1 MESGVQILGGV
12 KRSSRKMKKSGKK
25 SGKKATPAVGIT
37 KRPHFNMPVKL
48 SAGAVAD
55 EISALRKK
63 YNGGDPHLLMVDR
76 MIPSLRLLGSD
87 DLVSSNARLLGM
99 LREVM
104 DTQEG
109 LYASDVEYVDLRQRL
124 NDVKLDSNPD
134 HAEVDHQ
141 DLLNVSRVLLK
152 QMILKQRPMVKVY
165 DYGRAVSKG
174 IKDFVKNMNTQCPP
188 INEPNKTESFYDADG
203 FPGCRV
209 PMSKRTPTK
218 GVAKCPPFPGSRRT
232 QLHVQADNTAVCR
245 EPVRTGAHECPEVIY
260 KDPMDEENTAKW
272 VYVDPLAIVHETLP
286 GGVGVCKRPFSTPNV
301 LFSSP
306 SVMPANFD
314 ASIKVQ
320 SNVGRS
326 AARPAART
334 AARPA
339 AKRSPKRSPRRA
351 SPRRVASPARRGSKN
366 RV

>member
-12 KRSSRKMKKSGKK
+12 KRSRKNRKSGKK
-25 SGKKATPAVGIT
+25 SSPAARSGVGLS

-63 YNGGDPHLLMVDR
+63 HTGGDHLLMVDR
-76 MIPSLRLLGSD
+76 IVPALRLLGSD

-104 DTQEG
+104 DTQESM
-109 LYASDVEYVDLRQRL
+109 YSSDVEYVDLRQRL
-124 NDVKLDSNPD
+124 NDVKLDTNPD
-134 HAEVDHQ
+134 NAEVDHQ
-141 DLLNVSRVLLK
+141 DLLNVARILLK

-188 INEPNKTESFYDADG
+188 INEPNKTQSFYDADG

-209 PMSKRTPTK
+209 PMTTRDPTK

-232 QLHVQADNTAVCR
+232 QLHVQYDNTAVCR

-260 KDPMDEENTAKW
+260 KDPMVPEDTSKW
-272 VYVDPLAIVHETLP
+272 VYVDPLATVHETLP

-301 LFSSP
+301 LVSSP
-306 SVMPANFD
+306 SVLPASFD

-320 SNVGRS
+320 SNVARS
-326 AARPAART
+326 AARPSRA
-334 AARPA
+334 A
-339 AKRSPKRSPRRA
+339 AKRSPKRSPRRS

-366 RV
+366 RA

>member
-1 MESGVQILGGV
+1 MESGVEILGGV

-25 SGKKATPAVGIT
+25 SASAARSGVGIT
-37 KRPHFNMPVKL
+37 KRPNLNMPVKL

-63 YNGGDPHLLMVDR
+63 YTGGSDAHLLMVDR

-87 DLVSSNARLLGM
+87 DLVSANARLLGM

-109 LYASDVEYVDLRQRL
+109 LYASDVEYIDLRQRL
-124 NDVKLDSNPD
+124 NDVKLDTNPD
-134 HAEVDHQ
+134 NAEVDHQ
-141 DLLNVSRVLLK
+141 DLLNVSRILLK

-174 IKDFVKNMNTQCPP
+174 IRDFVKNMNTQCPP

-218 GVAKCPPFPGSRRT
+218 GVATCPPFPGSRRT
-232 QLHVQADNTAVCR
+232 QLHVQADNSAVCR

-260 KDPMDEENTAKW
+260 KDPMDQNDTSKW
-272 VYVDPLAIVHETLP
+272 VYVDPLATVHETLP
-286 GGVGVCKRPFSTPNV
+286 GGVGVCKRPFSVPSFLV
-301 LFSSP
+301 SSP

-326 AARPAART
+326 AARPAAR
-334 AARPA
+334 PA
-339 AKRSPKRSPRRA
+339 AKRSPKRSPKRA

-366 RV
+366 RA

>member
-25 SGKKATPAVGIT
+25 SASAARSGVGIT

-63 YNGGDPHLLMVDR
+63 YTGGDHLLMVDR

-87 DLVSSNARLLGM
+87 DLVSANARLLGM

-109 LYASDVEYVDLRQRL
+109 LYASDTEYVDLRQRL
-124 NDVKLDSNPD
+124 NDVKLDTNPD

-141 DLLNVSRVLLK
+141 DLLNVARILLK

-209 PMSKRTPTK
+209 PMEQRTPTK
-218 GVAKCPPFPGSRRT
+218 GVDKCPPFPGSRRT
-232 QLHVQADNTAVCR
+232 QLHVQKDGTAVCR

-260 KDPMDEENTAKW
+260 KDPMTPEDTSKW
-272 VYVDPLAIVHETLP
+272 VYVDPLATVHETLP
-286 GGVGVCKRPFSTPNV
+286 GGVGVCKRPFSVPNV
-301 LFSSP
+301 LVSSP
-306 SVMPANFD
+306 SVMPARFD

-320 SNVGRS
+320 SNVASKS
-326 AARPAART
+326 ASRPART
-334 AARPA
+334 AP
-339 AKRSPKRSPRRA
+339 KRSPKRSPKRA

-366 RV
+366 RA

>member
-1 MESGVQILGGV
+1 MNMESGVQILGGV
-12 KRSSRKMKKSGKK
+12 KRSRKMKKSGKK
-25 SGKKATPAVGIT
+25 SSPGARSGVGIT

-55 EISALRKK
+55 EISALRRKH
-63 YNGGDPHLLMVDR
+63 NGGDAHLLMVDR
-76 MIPSLRLLGSD
+76 IIPSLRLLGSD
-87 DLVSSNARLLGM
+87 DLVSANARLLGM

-104 DTQEG
+104 DTQES
-109 LYASDVEYVDLRQRL
+109 LYSSDVEFIDLRQRL
-124 NDVKLDSNPD
+124 NDVKIDTNPD

-141 DLLNVSRVLLK
+141 DLLNVARILLK
-152 QMILKQRPMVKVY
+152 QMILKQRPVVKVY

-209 PMSKRTPTK
+209 PMETRTPTK
-218 GVAKCPPFPGSRRT
+218 GVATCPPFPGSRRT
-232 QLHVQADNTAVCR
+232 QLHVQKDGTAVCR

-260 KDPMDEENTAKW
+260 KDPMDNTDTSKW
-272 VYVDPLAIVHETLP
+272 VYVDPLATVHETLP
-286 GGVGVCKRPFSTPNV
+286 GGVGVCKRPFSVPNV
-301 LFSSP
+301 LVSSP
-306 SVMPANFD
+306 SVLPTSFD

-326 AARPAART
+326 AARPARA
-334 AARPA
+334 AAR
-339 AKRSPKRSPRRA
+339 RSPKRSPRRA

-366 RV
+366 RA